1 MLQRE
6 KRQGE
11 KKGKGEGRGE
21 GGKEGEGDGGRWKEG
36 GEMRR
41 GRREEEWERQ
51 EWRREGER
59 ERKGREKLK
68 EKRAREDLDL
78 LLSLGL
84 LRPPSPTAGQ
94 VLTILEAHFPNV
106 NTMKGS
112 IDFAKRVVRVLVVTL
127 WKRGSTLPRVSKQ
140 VKFLA
145 IQLTWNDDAEW

>member
-21 GGKEGEGDGGRWKEG
+21 GGKAREGDGGRWKEG

-78 LLSLGL
+78 LL
-84 LRPPSPTAGQ
+84 RPPSPTAGQ
-94 VLTILEAHFPNV
+94 VLTLLEAHFPNV
-106 NTMKGS
+106 NTMKRS
-112 IDFAKRVVRVLVVTL
+112 IDFAKRVARVLVVTL
-127 WKRGSTLPRVSKQ
+127 WKPGSTLPRVTSKISCYT
-140 VKFLA
+140 V
-145 IQLTWNDDAEW
+145 NME